1 MIIVKLPNFIQT
13 SLKNRQ
19 IFFRQPVYGCPNCN
33 FEGKLYNHGSYE
45 RNVITE
51 AESYKIT
58 IFRVK
63 CPICGKTHALIPDF
77 LIPYFQYSLKTILK
91 CLDLK
96 YIERDSYSEIL
107 DYFNIKN
114 INCYISTATIA
125 IFIKRFIFVVPKLR
139 LFFNTFTN
147 LHCHESTSEAELL
160 NHIHSYDSFSDTHF
174 NLHYFQNM
182 PSFFMAR
189 A

>member
-1 MIIVKLPNFIQT
+1 MIIVKLPNFIQDN
-13 SLKNRQ
+13 LKNGQ
-19 IFFRQPVYGCPNCN
+19 IFFRQPIYSCPSCN

-51 AESYKIT
+51 VESCKIT

-63 CPICGKTHALIPDF
+63 CPICGKTHVLIPDF

-96 YIERDSYSEIL
+96 YIEKASYSVIL
-107 DYFNIKN
+107 DYFHIKN
-114 INCYISTATIA
+114 INSYMSAAAIS
-125 IFIKRFIFVVPKLR
+125 IFVRRFTFVVPKLR
-139 LFFNTFTN
+139 LFFSTFTS
-147 LHCHESTSEAELL
+147 LYCHESTSEAELL
-160 NHIHSYDSFSDTHF
+160 NHIHSYDSSNDTRF

-182 PSFFMAR
+182 PNYFMAG